1 MSAVKRVEISAS
13 FKNESVVKTILLIT
27 EKFHEKRL
35 KTFDQANVVWAWVY
49 VLKRKSNST
58 DNKTYFMSEKQF
70 YMLPP

>member
-35 KTFDQANVVWAWVY
+35 KRLIRQMWCGLGVRFEE
-49 VLKRKSNST
+49 
-58 DNKTYFMSEKQF
+58 EK
-70 YMLPP
+70 